1 MEVTGDMAV
10 ATFDDNY
17 VAEDSHITPETEEE
31 RFYSGSFAFN
41 AGGMPEYSFWY
52 GYALS
57 SETSPESSGLDDQFR
72 SAPGGAFSGSNFAV
86 GYPQG
91 LTIDVTNDPE
101 GAVVPGLYVSNS
113 AYALSS
119 MTNGDGFAKKF
130 TAGDWFKLIAKATDA
145 EGNTRTK
152 DFYLADMR
160 DASSAEHFILSS
172 WEWMDLRS
180 LGKVKSIMFDFD
192 SSDKGTYGVNTPTYL
207 CLDNFGSMPEMETR
221 RISIPSGGSV
231 DISGYFEEDGS
242 EAMTVYSVEPLE
254 EMPFQLNLEGSI
266 LNLDSPARVAGSE
279 YECMAS
285 MRQRGKT
292 RYARLLVSED
302 VNVGVG
308 ETVAAPVRIYPVP
321 VVDRMN
327 VSTSLSGYS
336 VEVFAADGTCVFRSE
351 GNEGDVAVVRDGWD
365 AGIYIVRIAS
375 SEATVVRRV
384 IVK

>member
-1 MEVTGDMAV
+1 
-10 ATFDDNY
+10 
-17 VAEDSHITPETEEE
+17 
-31 RFYSGSFAFN
+31 
-41 AGGMPEYSFWY
+41 
-52 GYALS
+52 
-57 SETSPESSGLDDQFR
+57 
-72 SAPGGAFSGSNFAV
+72 
-86 GYPQG
+86 
-91 LTIDVTNDPE
+91 
-101 GAVVPGLYVSNS
+101 
-113 AYALSS
+113 
-119 MTNGDGFAKKF
+119 
-130 TAGDWFKLIAKATDA
+130 
-145 EGNTRTK
+145 
-152 DFYLADMR
+152 
-160 DASSAEHFILSS
+160 
-172 WEWMDLRS
+172 
-180 LGKVKSIMFDFD
+180 
-192 SSDKGTYGVNTPTYL
+192 
-207 CLDNFGSMPEMETR
+207 
-221 RISIPSGGSV
+221 
-231 DISGYFEEDGS
+231 
-242 EAMTVYSVEPLE
+242 MTVYSVEPLE

>member
-1 MEVTGDMAV
+1 M
-10 ATFDDNY
+10 
-17 VAEDSHITPETEEE
+17 
-31 RFYSGSFAFN
+31 
-41 AGGMPEYSFWY
+41 
-52 GYALS
+52 
-57 SETSPESSGLDDQFR
+57 
-72 SAPGGAFSGSNFAV
+72 
-86 GYPQG
+86 
-91 LTIDVTNDPE
+91 
-101 GAVVPGLYVSNS
+101 VPGLYVSNS

-119 MTNGDGFAKKF
+119 NDQRRRICQEIHG
-130 TAGDWFKLIAKATDA
+130 WRLVQLIAKATDA

-180 LGKVKSIMFDFD
+180 LGKVKSITLDFD

-242 EAMTVYSVEPLE
+242 EATTVYSVEPLE

-266 LNLDSPARVAGSE
+266 LNLTRPPVSQVRNMNAR
-279 YECMAS
+279 AS

-292 RYARLLVSED
+292 AYARLLVSED

-336 VEVFAADGTCVFRSE
+336 VEVFAADGTLCLPQR
-351 GNEGDVAVVRDGWD
+351 GQ
-365 AGIYIVRIAS
+365 
-375 SEATVVRRV
+375 
-384 IVK
+384 